1 MAKTIKFNLVC
12 DDRPIRTIED
22 LQNNFSIEDVLAYYK
37 NRLLHRWL
45 EVRGYSDELE
55 KVSAISGE
63 KPLEIIKELIRIFD
77 VIAEDKKIEE
87 SVYILEY
94 LEERKALC
102 QKYDEENYKTEQ
114 MIADYE
120 CGYEQLVK
128 GILDNPDDAAKI
140 KANIAEIAE
149 NYKWA
154 LNLNHRNL
162 FWKLKSKS
170 ILAVLCLL
178 MNKKVRKY
186 YIPDKDNNERC
197 AEDVTTTYVQ
207 DKTAMFKAICDMIK
221 NPDDLQDELG
231 EDLISFAGVTDGY
244 WKDLEPKGKDY
255 MIISMG
261 SGDYVRPAGRT
272 GGDLSTGDITNKFV
286 IVDGIDYKS
295 NTATHQLLYMEV

>member
-94 LEERKALC
+94 LEERKALY
-102 QKYDEENYKTEQ
+102 QRYDEENYKTEQ

-178 MNKKVRKY
+178 MNKKARKY
-186 YIPDKDNNERC
+186 YIPDKDNNERF
-197 AEDVTTTYVQ
+197 AEDMTTTYIQ

-221 NPDDLQDELG
+221 NPDDLQEKLG
-231 EDLISFAGVTDGY
+231 ENLRSFAGVTDGY

-261 SGDYVRPAGRT
+261 SGDYVRPAGKS
-272 GGDLSTGDITNKFV
+272 GGDLSTNDITNKFV